1 MTLLDYFHRRSSW
14 KNGWHSVRVQKKTDG
29 QNIHD
34 YLENMEY
41 DPIDNIR

>member
-1 MTLLDYFHRRSSW
+1 MAFG
-14 KNGWHSVRVQKKTDG
+14 KGAKKKTDG